1 MSSFCQIFTWIQ
13 RSWLSIILALITALT
28 LVACNIDSFQ
38 SKSERV
44 PQLLFSIDSDP
55 RTFNAAYGPMAH
67 DISILTNEGLVTNNP
82 ITGKVEPA
90 LAESWQI
97 SDDKLR
103 IIFTLRP
110 GLKWSDGKPLT
121 AEDVV
126 FTYNDIYFNEA
137 IPTAARDFFS
147 IGESRLLPEVRKLDE
162 RKIEFSLP
170 ELFVPFLSSIGFF
183 PILPAHALEASIK
196 TLDQEG
202 KPMFL
207 TKWGTDTAAGEI
219 IGNDPYKL
227 ERYDAGQR
235 VVFGRNPY
243 YWRKDTQ
250 GNPQPYI
257 ERIIWQIV
265 PSSDISLLLFR
276 SGQLDVRNV
285 APEDF
290 SLLKK
295 QEKQGDYKIYNGGP
309 TSVSMFIVF
318 NLNKGKRDEKP
329 LVDPVKSRWFN
340 TLEFRQAVA
349 YATDRQAML
358 NNTFRGLGE
367 LQDSPIF
374 EQSPYYLSP
383 EAGLKVYNYNPEKAK
398 ELLLKAGFR
407 YNDKNQLV
415 DAFGNRV
422 RFTLMTGAESKTLE
436 VMGAQIKQDLGKIGI
451 QVDFVTLASNAV
463 LDKVDSMKWEAAL
476 MGFDY
481 TSLEPDAPTANFNP
495 EGAGTLYN
503 QNSRPGEKP
512 IEGREVAD
520 WEVEM
525 GKLYIQGI
533 REFDE
538 TKRKAIYAEIQRITQ
553 EYLPYI
559 HLIKPLEM
567 LVVRNRFQGIPS
579 YFNRGRNARERL

>member
-1 MSSFCQIFTWIQ
+1 M
-13 RSWLSIILALITALT
+13 
-28 LVACNIDSFQ
+28 
-38 SKSERV
+38 
-44 PQLLFSIDSDP
+44 
-55 RTFNAAYGPMAH
+55 
-67 DISILTNEGLVTNNP
+67 
-82 ITGKVEPA
+82 
-90 LAESWQI
+90 
-97 SDDKLR
+97 
-103 IIFTLRP
+103 RP

-170 ELFVPFLSSIGFF
+170 EPFVPFLSSIGFF

-219 IGNDPYKL
+219 IGNGPYKL

>member
-1 MSSFCQIFTWIQ
+1 
-13 RSWLSIILALITALT
+13 
-28 LVACNIDSFQ
+28 V
-38 SKSERV
+38 
-44 PQLLFSIDSDP
+44 
-55 RTFNAAYGPMAH
+55 
-67 DISILTNEGLVTNNP
+67 
-82 ITGKVEPA
+82 
-90 LAESWQI
+90 
-97 SDDKLR
+97 
-103 IIFTLRP
+103 
-110 GLKWSDGKPLT
+110 
-121 AEDVV
+121 
-126 FTYNDIYFNEA
+126 
-137 IPTAARDFFS
+137 
-147 IGESRLLPEVRKLDE
+147 
-162 RKIEFSLP
+162 
-170 ELFVPFLSSIGFF
+170 
-183 PILPAHALEASIK
+183 
-196 TLDQEG
+196 
-202 KPMFL
+202 
-207 TKWGTDTAAGEI
+207 
-219 IGNDPYKL
+219 
-227 ERYDAGQR
+227 
-235 VVFGRNPY
+235 
-243 YWRKDTQ
+243 
-250 GNPQPYI
+250 
-257 ERIIWQIV
+257 
-265 PSSDISLLLFR
+265 
-276 SGQLDVRNV
+276 
-285 APEDF
+285 
-290 SLLKK
+290 
-295 QEKQGDYKIYNGGP
+295 
-309 TSVSMFIVF
+309 
-318 NLNKGKRDEKP
+318 
-329 LVDPVKSRWFN
+329 
-340 TLEFRQAVA
+340 
-349 YATDRQAML
+349 
-358 NNTFRGLGE
+358 
-367 LQDSPIF
+367 
-374 EQSPYYLSP
+374 QSPYYLSP

-567 LVVRNRFQGIPS
+567 LVVRNRFQGIKYS
-579 YFNRGRNARERL
+579 AFNIPYTFWNIYEIKVNENTK